1 MIKNN
6 TPENQENPS
15 SSHVPHTLE
24 GAAEPQLS
32 NSRRLSR
39 ILFATGNAH
48 KLEEVRKV
56 LSHLPYEIISLKD
69 LGIEYDIPETGD
81 TLEENATIKSKFLA
95 ERYPDYHII
104 SEDTGLE
111 IDALD
116 GAPGVITARYGGPE
130 RDAQQNMDKVLSEL
144 SELSDNVDRSGQFR
158 TIISHIYQ
166 GVETQHEGIV
176 RGRIATEQ
184 SGKDGFGYDPIFIPE
199 GNDESFADLGDE
211 IKMTMSHRSRAVA
224 KLVKSLGSVSK

>member
-1 MIKNN
+1 MKDMKTKNQN
-6 TPENQENPS
+6 EDS
-15 SSHVPHTLE
+15 SSHIPHVLE
-24 GAAEPQLS
+24 SAAESQLS
-32 NSRRLSR
+32 NSLRGSR

-48 KLEEVRKV
+48 KLEEVRNV

-111 IDALD
+111 IDVLD

-144 SELSDNVDRSGQFR
+144 SDNVDRSGQFR

-166 GVETQHEGIV
+166 GIETQHEGIV
-176 RGRIATEQ
+176 RGRISNEQ

-199 GNDESFADLGDE
+199 GYDESFADLGDE
-211 IKMTMSHRSRAVA
+211 VKMTMSHRSKAVA

>member
-1 MIKNN
+1 MQK
-6 TPENQENPS
+6 
-15 SSHVPHTLE
+15 
-24 GAAEPQLS
+24 
-32 NSRRLSR
+32 

-48 KLEEVRKV
+48 KLKEIRQV
-56 LSHLPYEIISLKD
+56 LTHLPYEIISLND
-69 LGIEYDIPETGD
+69 LGIDYDIPETGS

-130 RDAQQNMDKVLSEL
+130 RDAQKNMDKVLSEL
-144 SELSDNVDRSGQFR
+144 SNREDRSGQFR

-166 GVETQHEGIV
+166 GKETQHEGIV

-184 SGKDGFGYDPIFIPE
+184 SGKNGFGYDPIFIPE
-199 GNDESFADLGDE
+199 GYNDSFADLGDE
-211 IKMTMSHRSRAVA
+211 VKLTISHRSRAVE
-224 KLVKSLGSVSK
+224 KFVDSLT

>member
-1 MIKNN
+1 MQK
-6 TPENQENPS
+6 
-15 SSHVPHTLE
+15 
-24 GAAEPQLS
+24 
-32 NSRRLSR
+32 

-48 KLEEVRKV
+48 KLKEIRKV

-69 LGIEYDIPETGD
+69 LGITYDIPETGD
-81 TLEENATIKSKFLA
+81 TLEENATIKSTFLA
-95 ERYPDYHII
+95 ERYSDYHII

-130 RDAQQNMDKVLSEL
+130 RDKQQNMNKVLSEL
-144 SELSDNVDRSGQFR
+144 ADKKDRSGQFR

-166 GVETQHEGIV
+166 GIEKQYEGIV

-184 SGKDGFGYDPIFIPE
+184 SGKEGFGYDPIFIPK
-199 GNDESFADLGDE
+199 GYDESFADLGDE
-211 IKMTMSHRSRAVA
+211 VKVTMSHRSRAVA
-224 KLVKSLGSVSK
+224 KFVESLG